1 MGMFDLEEQFTF
13 YGAYHNNPINIALHM
28 VFVWPIL
35 FTALLLLNF
44 TPPLFSQSPIHLFGQ
59 SFLVLNYGFLCTV
72 IYALY
77 YVSLDKKA
85 GSLAAFM
92 CFLCWAG
99 SSALAHLLGFSLGW
113 KVVLVSQLVCWTGQ
127 FIGHGVFEKRAPALL
142 DNLAQAFLMAPFFVL
157 LEALQYAFDYEPC
170 PGFNARV
177 QAKVDAEIR
186 AWKESKNKLIS

>member
-13 YGAYHNNPINIALHM
+13 YGAYHNNPINIALHT

-44 TPPLFSQSPIHLFGQ
+44 TPPLFSQSPILLLGQ
-59 SFLVLNYGFLCTV
+59 SFLVLNYGFLSTL

-99 SSALAHLLGFSLGW
+99 SSFLGHRLGFALGW
-113 KVVLVSQLVCWTGQ
+113 K
-127 FIGHGVFEKRAPALL
+127 
-142 DNLAQAFLMAPFFVL
+142 
-157 LEALQYAFDYEPC
+157 
-170 PGFNARV
+170 
-177 QAKVDAEIR
+177 
-186 AWKESKNKLIS
+186 